1 MEEPIKQGIKFY
13 IYEGEYYLYEVSK
26 SRDKSYYL
34 YNLDEEIKTDMNIP
48 IDNIGEMLIKY
59 FNNYLLKVL
68 VMQIF

>member
-26 SRDKSYYL
+26 SRDKGYYL

-48 IDNIGEMLIKY
+48 I
-59 FNNYLLKVL
+59 
-68 VMQIF
+68 